1 MNDIDD
7 AYDDEVGDAD
17 HDGHDV
23 NDNDDDNGYIDLV
36 SHVCIEGSNGNQ
48 NHCIGTSRD
57 LSVIFIVRAGEINSM
72 MTLLMILT
80 MITMMTSLMTY
91 GLKQ

>member
-7 AYDDEVGDAD
+7 AYDDEVDDDDDDD
-17 HDGHDV
+17 HNV
-23 NDNDDDNGYIDLV
+23 NDDDNDNGYIDLV

-57 LSVIFIVRAGEINSM
+57 LSVIFIVRAGENKFNGDNADIVNDTKITM
-72 MTLLMILT
+72 MTLLMT
-80 MITMMTSLMTY
+80 
-91 GLKQ
+91 